1 MSFNDVIGQEAAK
14 AQVQAWINAER
25 LPHAILVC
33 GPEGTGK
40 RRFALELAKA
50 CCCHAGGTD
59 ACDACS
65 SCRRVEQLAHPDLH
79 LLVPAAPRSAR
90 KAKARD
96 EGGEPEDPRAPVRDF
111 LDGVAAPAGG
121 NISVDLLR
129 RLQDDMGYAPVE
141 APRRLGL
148 IFNAD
153 MMHPA
158 GANALLKVLEEP
170 PRRAAFVLVTAAPER
185 LLPTVLSRCQRLTF
199 RRLRPDEVR
208 AHLTRQGV
216 AGERLELAVRLGA
229 GSLDRAARVA
239 DGELDELRDQVEQ
252 FLTASIEAQT
262 TRYWELLDPLVAGG
276 DRAAVQQFL
285 TLVGV
290 HLRDLF
296 LLAHDRGDEVALLD
310 RRPVLL
316 ALATRLDR
324 GRLEQAAVE
333 VDRANDYLGRN
344 VNLNLVL
351 TDLWRALSGAFT
363 GRQAVC

>member
-1 MSFNDVIGQEAAK
+1 MSFTDVIGQEAAK
-14 AQVQAWINAER
+14 AQVQAWISAGR

-40 RRFALELAKA
+40 RRFALELAKT
-50 CCCHAGGTD
+50 CCCQAGGTD
-59 ACDACS
+59 ACDTCS

-79 LLVPAAPRSAR
+79 LLVPAAPRNAR

-96 EGGEPEDPRAPVRDF
+96 GGEPEDPRASIRDF
-111 LDGVAAPAGG
+111 LDGVAGPTAG

-129 RLQDDMGYAPVE
+129 RLQDEMGYAPVE
-141 APRRLGL
+141 APRRVGL

-208 AHLTRQGV
+208 RHLAGQGV

-229 GSLDRAARVA
+229 GSLERAARVA
-239 DGELDELRDQVEQ
+239 GGELDELRDQVEQ
-252 FLTASIEAQT
+252 FLTASIDAQT
-262 TRYWELLDPLVAGG
+262 PRYWELLDALVAAA
-276 DRAAVQQFL
+276 DRVAVQQFL
-285 TLVGV
+285 ALVGV

-296 LLAHDRGDEVALLD
+296 LLACDRGDDIVLLD
-310 RRPVLL
+310 RRPVLV
-316 ALATRLDR
+316 ALAARMDR
-324 GRLEQAAVE
+324 DRLERAAVE
-333 VDRANDYLGRN
+333 VDRANEYLGRN
-344 VNLNLVL
+344 VNPNLVL
-351 TDLWRALSGAFT
+351 TDLWRALSGALT
-363 GRQAVC
+363 GLQAAS